1 MHEATKTHFQTLAN
15 RRQTYRGKRR
25 MRRVEPVA
33 TVDRSPSHEG
43 LSSPSRKGGGKK
55 VAHLM
60 RKLVREQGMVAIG
73 VKGGS
78 VKSPAKKAAAK
89 RRWESLPNQSPRWCG
104 SKAWR
109 HAKTAN
115 LEASS
120 PFIR

>member
-1 MHEATKTHFQTLAN
+1 MNEATKTHFQTLAS

-25 MRRVEPVA
+25 MQRVEPLPVLEVQPA
-33 TVDRSPSHEG
+33 TRDYLRQMG
-43 LSSPSRKGGGKK
+43 RRGGKK

-60 RKLVREQGMVAIG
+60 RKLVREQGMVPIG

-89 RRWESLPNQSPRWCG
+89 RRWESQPNQSPRWCG